1 MSIAMLSGSIGCLG
15 FIGFAAIAAV
25 GFIGFVGFVGFVAF
39 IIVGFTSENTTVL
52 TFGSMGCMVFCMVFC
67 MGCMIGGF
75 GASVK
80 IGYGK

>member
-1 MSIAMLSGSIGCLG
+1 MGFLMSIAMLSGSIGYLG
-15 FIGFAAIAAV
+15 FIGFAAIAAIAAV
-25 GFIGFVGFVGFVAF
+25 IFVAF

-67 MGCMIGGF
+67 MVCMIGGF